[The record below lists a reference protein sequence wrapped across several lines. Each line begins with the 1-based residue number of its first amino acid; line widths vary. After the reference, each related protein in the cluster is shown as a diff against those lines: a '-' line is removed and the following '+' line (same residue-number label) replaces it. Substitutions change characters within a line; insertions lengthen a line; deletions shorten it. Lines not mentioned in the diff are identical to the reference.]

1 MRRWLGRAG
10 WLIAWAGICWPR
22 PALAEEKARLVYVRG
37 SGAEDCPNEVQLRLW
52 VIARLGY
59 DPFSPQASRVVIARI
74 EGRAQQLQ
82 ATVEVADQQGV
93 STGRRDLSSKA
104 AQCQELARA
113 LALSISLAI
122 DPERASAAPAQAAPA
137 SVPEPTAPTEPP
149 APVLLPSKATEPA
162 ATHNSATWRL
172 TVGAAFV
179 GASGVLP
186 GPAWGGSIDIGIRR
200 HWLSLA
206 FEGRGLKALA
216 RELQPRGE
224 LSGSLLGSAVVGC
237 GHLDAFRLCLVGQVA
252 RQGLSSSGVTRPSSS
267 SAPYAAVGG
276 RLGWAWPFARH
287 FALLLGLEAT
297 VNLTRNSAALDML
310 QVWKAPSFG
319 GALTS
324 GIETRF
330 P

>member
-1 MRRWLGRAG
+1 
-10 WLIAWAGICWPR
+10 
-22 PALAEEKARLVYVRG
+22 
-37 SGAEDCPNEVQLRLW
+37 

-82 ATVEVADQQGV
+82 GSVEVADQQGV

-122 DPERASAAPAQAAPA
+122 DPERASAAPAQASPAPA
-137 SVPEPTAPTEPP
+137 PEPTAPKEPP
-149 APVLLPSKATEPA
+149 HAGPVDTPSDTHQPA
-162 ATHNSATWRL
+162 ATRPAATWRL
-172 TVGAAFV
+172 AVGAAFV

-186 GPAWGGSIDIGIRR
+186 TPAWGGSIAFGIRR

-206 FEGRGLKALA
+206 FEGRGLKALT

-224 LSGSLLGSAVVGC
+224 LSGSILGSGVVGC

-252 RQGLSSSGVTRPSSS
+252 RQGLSSSGVTRSNSS
-267 SAPYAAVGG
+267 SALYAAVGG

-287 FALLLGLEAT
+287 FALLLGVEST

-310 QVWKAPSFG
+310 QVWRAPSFA
-319 GALTS
+319 GALTT